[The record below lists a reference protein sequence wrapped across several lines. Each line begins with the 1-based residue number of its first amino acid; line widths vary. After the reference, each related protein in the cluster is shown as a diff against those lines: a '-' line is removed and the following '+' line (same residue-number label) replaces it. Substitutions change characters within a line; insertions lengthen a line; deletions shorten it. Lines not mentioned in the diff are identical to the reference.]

1 MPPSP
6 PSSHAYPQQPADAS
20 SYQSSSKTKRS
31 SSSGTSSGAKVAK
44 AVGQGMFALVAMPVV
59 VTAGAL
65 YGSGKL
71 VEGIGRGLSAGPG
84 AVLKAYRKIDEKIKG
99 DKDKDAGAGAAERER
114 EEERWHRYQQQ
125 QQYQEQQ
132 RYQYQHEQQ
141 YGYERGEGGRGMGGA
156 MGEEGLKPKPK
167 LE

>member
-1 MPPSP
+1 
-6 PSSHAYPQQPADAS
+6 
-20 SYQSSSKTKRS
+20 
-31 SSSGTSSGAKVAK
+31 
-44 AVGQGMFALVAMPVV
+44 MFALVAMPVV

-141 YGYERGEGGRGMGGA
+141 YGYERGEGGRGLGGA

-167 LE
+167 LEERGLRTPMGASLMEDPSIGTAGGSGSIRAKN